1 MSAGVTIDNIK
12 TAPAKL
18 KASKYNISVLE
29 KPNNYLLV
37 NTRTTAAL
45 KIHDSN
51 LMPVYH
57 ALLDTEARFNMN
69 LDNECIEFLL
79 SNGFIVPEDF
89 DEIKW
94 LEDIHWKARNGSKAL
109 GIGVI
114 VTLACNFRCTYCYQ
128 RHPNIHLTRQM
139 EEAIFRYVLNN
150 LDGRSLLKIS
160 WFGGEPLLRLKTIQ
174 RLGSALLELSSKR
187 KIVCEGD
194 ITTNGLLL
202 TRNISN
208 ILKQVG
214 ISDVQITLDGP
225 PSAHNRRRLLADGSP
240 TFHRILENLS
250 EIAPMFSK
258 VILRIN
264 IDKRNQNEISRL
276 LEEFLYPLRH
286 NIVLAFRDTQPPDW
300 EKNKVSWCIS
310 PDKYWGLNRRF
321 NRLADKLGFRTIGGY
336 TIPGT
341 SFCAGYQLNSLDIDP
356 YGDVYRCV
364 KCIGKRNLRYG
375 SLNANGRILVREG
388 LQKQWDSWSP
398 FLDDDCRTC
407 QALPLC
413 MGGCLLFLDEGK
425 RKENSL
431 RCLLKHDLI
440 RGILRDIEL
449 NEWLDLGHYTDNTI
463 HK

>member
-29 KPNNYLLV
+29 KPNNYLLL

-57 ALLDTEARFNMN
+57 ALLDTKAPFNMN

-94 LEDIHWKARNGSKAL
+94 LEGIHWKARNGSKAL

-174 RLGSALLELSSKR
+174 RLGFALIDLCHKHGV
-187 KIVCEGD
+187 VCD
-194 ITTNGLLL
+194 ASITTNGFLLS
-202 TRNISN
+202 REIDS

-214 ISDVQITLDGP
+214 VSDIQITLDGP
-225 PSAHNRRRLLADGSP
+225 PAIHDRRRLLANGSS
-240 TFHRILENLS
+240 TFYRILDNLF
-250 EIAPMFSK
+250 EATEMFSGI
-258 VILRIN
+258 VVRIN
-264 IDKRNQNEISRL
+264 IDKRNQKEIPQL
-276 LEEFLYPLRH
+276 LEKFLYPLRH
-286 NIVLAFRDTQPPDW
+286 KIVLAFRATQPSGW
-300 EKNKVSWCIS
+300 EEDQGSWCI
-310 PDKYWGLNRRF
+310 PPNKYRGLSKDLNS
-321 NRLADKLGFRTIGGY
+321 LADKLDYRTVGGY
-336 TIPGT
+336 TVPGT
-341 SFCAGYQLNSLDIDP
+341 SYCAGYQLNSINIDP
-356 YGDVYRCV
+356 YGDISRCV
-364 KCIGKRNLRYG
+364 RCIGKRDLRYG
-375 SLNANGRILVREG
+375 SLNVNGQVEVQEG
-388 LQKQWDSWSP
+388 LQHRWDCWSP
-398 FLDDDCRTC
+398 FSDDDCRKCKT
-407 QALPLC
+407 LPLC
-413 MGGCLLFLDEGK
+413 MGGCLLLIGNGK

-449 NEWLDLGHYTDNTI
+449 NEWLDLGHYIDN
-463 HK
+463 